1 MTKNK
6 FIKAFRLKS
15 IIQSS
20 MLNLNRKLRATNQNS
35 EVIKIVQRFD
45 ALQKRLEI
53 TDKYLKI

>member
-6 FIKAFRLKS
+6 FTKAFRLKS

-45 ALQKRLEI
+45 TLQKRLEI

>member
-45 ALQKRLEI
+45 TLQKRLEI